1 MGLNKNEICEA
12 LSLDYAERASNGG
25 ANYDISY
32 KHYLQ
37 RCHKRNFEDLM
48 SQYRVQGLEKP
59 KDLRK
64 FNGHSNTEHW
74 ITTNDDDC
82 EDGVCKL

>member
-1 MGLNKNEICEA
+1 MELNKDEICEA

-25 ANYDISY
+25 ANYSTSY
-32 KHYLQ
+32 KHYLN
-37 RCHKRNFEDLM
+37 RCSKRKFEDLM
-48 SQYRVQGLEKP
+48 TQYTVQGLGKP
-59 KDLRK
+59 KSLRR
-64 FNGHSNTEHW
+64 FNGHRNTEHL